1 VTPDRAAGD
10 RFGTGSGPGRESA
23 PDAGRRPG
31 RSGDVLLA
39 VVSRL
44 ETASDPQCPL
54 VRSAG
59 RVPLATIRIDAPGT
73 TVPMTASTGGPG
85 GPDPAPPSEGDVT
98 SLLVGALAWMADEL
112 ATALTPDDVDED
124 VVHGWG
130 FHAAARPTDYWHWLH
145 LWEQERALHPDTA
158 DDGLPTTGPVLSIVV
173 PVYRPSIWYFRE
185 CVRSVQAQTYRDW
198 QLCLCD
204 DGSGDPE
211 LTRAMAEM
219 AAADF
224 RITAVALP
232 QNGGIS
238 RATNRAL
245 AEARGE
251 FVVLLDHDDVLAP
264 TALSELAAV
273 IADDPEADVIYS
285 DEDKL
290 DELGKRF
297 HPHFKPDWDPDLLL
311 AYPYLGHVTAVRRDV
326 LDHIG
331 GFRPEFDGSQDYD
344 VMLRATEMARRIVH
358 IPKVLYHWRV
368 VAGSA
373 AGDTEAK
380 PWAHLASRRVL
391 EDAIERRGLD
401 AVVEPGPF
409 QGAYHVRR
417 AVHGT
422 PSISII
428 IPFRDQASLTVNC
441 LESLDGSAGLPITEV
456 VLVDNGS
463 TEPETRALRRE
474 LAQRPATRLL
484 EYPGAFNWAAINNVA
499 AATCE
504 SDYLLFLNNDIEA
517 TSDGWLSAMVE
528 LAQDPG
534 VGAVGAR
541 LLYPDGNIQ
550 HAGVVLGLGG
560 VASHLFLGLSSEEA
574 GYFSW
579 DRVVRGYS
587 AVTAACMLVR
597 RSVFEEVGGFDESFA
612 VAFNDVDFCIRVS
625 RAGYRNVYT
634 PHAEL
639 THYESVSRGLSGYYH
654 DYQHFLRQ
662 WGALLRT
669 GDPSYNANLGRLDT
683 WCPLRPPGEDEQWLA
698 LVDGLVASAPPRPD
712 PVLEAE
718 AQASDGMIARAD
730 VAR

>member
-1 VTPDRAAGD
+1 M
-10 RFGTGSGPGRESA
+10 TGPTEDPHGPTE
-23 PDAGRRPG
+23 
-31 RSGDVLLA
+31 
-39 VVSRL
+39 
-44 ETASDPQCPL
+44 DP
-54 VRSAG
+54 
-59 RVPLATIRIDAPGT
+59 T
-73 TVPMTASTGGPG
+73 
-85 GPDPAPPSEGDVT
+85 
-98 SLLVGALAWMADEL
+98 LVGALAWMVDGLASSLVPDE
-112 ATALTPDDVDED
+112 PEQHE
-124 VVHGWG
+124 VHRWG
-130 FHAAARPTDYWHWLH
+130 LNAAARPTDYWHWLH
-145 LWEQERALHPDTA
+145 LWAQQRTVVPDPA
-158 DDGLPTTGPVLSIVV
+158 EDELPTTGPVLSIVV
-173 PVYRPSIWYFRE
+173 PVYRPSLWYFRE
-185 CVRSVQAQTYRDW
+185 CVRSVQDQTYRDW

-204 DGSGDPE
+204 DGSNDPE

-219 AAADF
+219 AASDF
-224 RITAVALP
+224 RITVDTLP

-245 AEARGE
+245 AAAHGE

-273 IADDPEADVIYS
+273 MSAHDDVDVIYS

-297 HPHFKPDWDPDLLL
+297 LPHFKPDWDPDLLM

-326 LDHIG
+326 LEHIG

-344 VMLRATEMARRIVH
+344 VMLRATELARRIVH

-391 EDAIERRGLD
+391 EDAVDRRGLD
-401 AVVEPGPF
+401 AVVGTGPF
-409 QGAYHVRR
+409 PGAYHVRHAIR
-417 AVHGT
+417 GT
-422 PSISII
+422 PSVSVI
-428 IPFRDQASLTVNC
+428 IPFRDQAGLTVTC
-441 LESLDGSAGLPITEV
+441 LDSLDGTAGIPVTEV

-463 TEPETRALRRE
+463 TEPETRALRRA
-474 LAQRPATRLL
+474 LAERPATRLL
-484 EYPGAFNWAAINNVA
+484 EYPGAFNWAAINNAA

-517 TSDGWLSAMVE
+517 TSQGWLSSMVE
-528 LAQDPG
+528 LAQDQAI
-534 VGAVGAR
+534 GAVGAR
-541 LLYPDGNIQ
+541 LLYPDGHIQ

-560 VASHLFLGLSSEEA
+560 VASHIFLGMPSDQS

-625 RAGYRNVYT
+625 QAGYRNVYT

-639 THYESVSRGLSGYYH
+639 THYESISRGLSGYYH
-654 DYQHFLRQ
+654 DYQEFLRR
-662 WGALLRT
+662 WGELLRS
-669 GDPSYNANLGRLDT
+669 GDPSYNPNLSRLDP
-683 WCPLRPPGEDEQWLA
+683 WCPLRPPGEDEKWLA
-698 LVDGLVASAPPRPD
+698 MVDGLVANEPALPAPHQVAGEPTGD
-712 PVLEAE
+712 LTGES
-718 AQASDGMIARAD
+718 SDVESESGT
-730 VAR
+730 